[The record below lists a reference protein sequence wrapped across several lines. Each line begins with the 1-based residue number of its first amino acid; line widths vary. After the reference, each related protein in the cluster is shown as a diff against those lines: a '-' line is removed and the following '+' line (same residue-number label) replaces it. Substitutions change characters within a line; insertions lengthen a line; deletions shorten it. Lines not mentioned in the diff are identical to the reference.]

1 MKDNKFYTIV
11 IGMTSIL
18 ITAMLD
24 YGSNLALPYWLS
36 FLLLIITL
44 AGIFTDD

>member
-1 MKDNKFYTIV
+1 MKNNKFYIIV
-11 IGMTSIL
+11 VGIVSII

>member
-11 IGMTSIL
+11 VGIVSI
-18 ITAMLD
+18 IIIAMLD

-36 FLLLIITL
+36 LLLTIITL
-44 AGIFTDD
+44 AGVFSDD